1 MHLRFSKYKYTLVTV
16 TLALLVL
23 SQSCGKKEIYEVDPD
38 DLTSVTYDPQS
49 YAINRIEGFPEMVHP
64 ADNPLTVEGI
74 FLGRKLFFDPILS
87 ADSTQACASCHLPG
101 GSFTDNF
108 AKSVGIDNIA
118 GKRSSMSL
126 LNVGY
131 YNEGLFWD
139 GREASL
145 ESQALLPVEDPIEL
159 HDTWPNVIEK
169 LMRHEDYP
177 FDFRRAFGIE
187 DKGEITKELA
197 AKALAQFER
206 SIVSSGNS
214 KYDRVV
220 RKEAFFTD
228 AEQNG
233 FLMFFDAAVGILPDA
248 ECGHCHTAPLFTTN
262 EYLNNGLDGV
272 ASVNDFVDK
281 GRGAV
286 TGVPFDQG
294 TFRVPT
300 LRNISFT
307 APYMHDGRFQTI
319 EEVVEHYASGGN
331 YADNRHPLITP
342 LLLDENH
349 KLDLI
354 AFLKTLDDP
363 DMISNPVYQSPF

>member
-1 MHLRFSKYKYTLVTV
+1 
-16 TLALLVL
+16 
-23 SQSCGKKEIYEVDPD
+23 
-38 DLTSVTYDPQS
+38 
-49 YAINRIEGFPEMVHP
+49 MVQ
-64 ADNPLTVEGI
+64 AEDNPLTIEGI

-87 ADSTQACASCHLPG
+87 ADSTQACVSCHLPG
-101 GSFTDNF
+101 GSFTDNLPIS
-108 AKSVGIDNIA
+108 KGIDNIA

-126 LNVGY
+126 LNIGY

-139 GREASL
+139 GSVSTL
-145 ESQALLPVEDPIEL
+145 EEQALLPVEDPIEL
-159 HDTWPNVIEK
+159 HDTWPNVIKK

-177 FDFRRAFGIE
+177 ADFRRAFGITE
-187 DKGEITKELA
+187 KGEISKELA
-197 AKALAQFER
+197 AKALAQFQR

-228 AEQNG
+228 EEQNG

-248 ECGHCHTAPLFTTN
+248 ECGHCHNAPLFTTN
-262 EYLNNGLDGV
+262 EYINNGLDAV
-272 ASVNDFVDK
+272 DNVDDFTDK
-281 GRGAV
+281 GRGVV

-294 TFRVPT
+294 KFRVPT

-319 EEVVEHYASGGN
+319 EEVVDHYVSGGN
-331 YADNRHPLITP
+331 YADNRHPLIAP
-342 LLLDENH
+342 LQLDENQ
-349 KLDLI
+349 KQDLI

-363 DMISNPVYQSPF
+363 DMINNPAYQSPF